1 MEWTLRVAKRL
12 IVGVIGATVILL
24 GVAMLFLPGPALVVI
39 PAGLA
44 ILATEFAW
52 ARHLLKRVR
61 DEVAN
66 RTGYGNSN
74 SAADPAESGG
84 STPAGNRQQNR
95 PGAAP
100 EPGVD
105 SSP

>member
-1 MEWTLRVAKRL
+1 MEWTLRVARRL

-24 GVAMLFLPGPALVVI
+24 GVAMLFLVI

-84 STPAGNRQQNR
+84 STPAGNRQQNQ
-95 PGAAP
+95 PGAGP

-105 SSP
+105 SSS